1 MGHRTA
7 VPPPAG
13 EPIPA
18 LVPRGVAHPGGRR
31 AGYGP
36 RVDAV
41 RPRRCR
47 GALPGFANSADLGGL
62 PLPGGLAV
70 PSRRVL
76 RANTPGQLDTDDLAV
91 ARAFGF
97 DTVVDLRSREEVMA
111 SPHPLAQ
118 LPGYRW
124 LPLIDPA
131 AEAREDFSRYPTLG
145 DIYSSSL
152 HRNATHLAIVFSALA
167 TAPPGPVLVSCYAGR
182 DRTGMIIA
190 LLLDLAGVERDVIE
204 VDYSALRD
212 QQRLDS
218 GAIAQMLARV
228 SDTYG
233 STAGYLRWL
242 GLDDAAVDCVR
253 ERLRP

>member
-1 MGHRTA
+1 M
-7 VPPPAG
+7 
-13 EPIPA
+13 
-18 LVPRGVAHPGGRR
+18 
-31 AGYGP
+31 
-36 RVDAV
+36 DAV
-41 RPRRCR
+41 RPRRSR

-70 PSRRVL
+70 PSRRIV

-91 ARAFGF
+91 ARDFGF
-97 DTVVDLRSREEVMA
+97 ESVVDLRSREEVLA
-111 SPHPLAQ
+111 HPHPLAQ

-152 HRNATHLAIVFSALA
+152 QRNATHLAAVFSALP
-167 TAPPGPVLVSCYAGR
+167 TAPAGPVLVSCYAGR

-190 LLLDLAGVERDVIE
+190 LLLDLAGVQRDVIE
-204 VDYSALRD
+204 VDYATLPD

-218 GAIAQMLARV
+218 GAIAQMLAHV
-228 SDTYG
+228 SETYC
-233 STAGYLRWL
+233 SPAGYLRWL
-242 GLDDAAVDCVR
+242 GLDDAAVDGLG
-253 ERLRP
+253 ERLHP